1 MLFITE
7 FEKEKVKNMNSSWIN
22 DYESLNELKEDFGD
36 NALAL
41 YALSLRF
48 EVDDLKSVG
57 LESITDGSDDKKL
70 DMIYINT
77 EDHFAVVSQCYF
89 SHKESQS
96 AKGNKASDLNT
107 GLIWLLQMNVDD
119 IPERIKS
126 ATVNLRKELNLGN
139 IQNLYIWYVHNLPES
154 ALISKEL
161 KSVETNL
168 KSILINNYNKVKV
181 NTFVKEIGNDTL
193 QKWYE
198 SSKRP
203 IFMDENVTF
212 DFEGG
217 YLINEEDWNSYST
230 AIKAKDI
237 ARLYKKHKKTLFSA
251 NIRDYLGSRNSNS
264 NINHGIKE
272 TIESEY
278 SNFWAYNN
286 GITILTNQFVID
298 HNKITLS
305 GMSIVNGAQT
315 TGAISSLNKLPNDR
329 ALIHTRIIAVK
340 NKKTDL
346 IGKIIKYNN
355 SQNQVEAADFRST
368 DKIQLKLRKEF
379 EELNFAVY
387 EAGRRGGSTDKI
399 QRKSN
404 VLGTYYVGQALTAFH
419 GDPITAYNKK
429 REIWSNNKL
438 YNEIFNDSTTANHI
452 IFCWSLIKAIE
463 DKQLSYKKMKIRTE
477 QEEKEYKFLRE
488 RGAKF
493 LLANAI
499 SSTLETIMS
508 KKININTISFI
519 NLKSLNE
526 AISNWSNLLNN
537 LLKAS
542 ILLSDAIK
550 DGLKN
555 AKDIESCIEKYV
567 VFISMTMQESPS
579 IYTEFSKK
587 VKA

>member
-89 SHKESQS
+89 SHKESKS

-181 NTFVKEIGNDTL
+181 NTFVNEIGNSTL

-217 YLINEEDWNSYST
+217 YLINEDDWNSYST

-272 TIESEY
+272 TIENEY

-286 GITILTNQFVID
+286 GITILTN
-298 HNKITLS
+298 
-305 GMSIVNGAQT
+305 
-315 TGAISSLNKLPNDR
+315 
-329 ALIHTRIIAVK
+329 
-340 NKKTDL
+340 
-346 IGKIIKYNN
+346 
-355 SQNQVEAADFRST
+355 
-368 DKIQLKLRKEF
+368 
-379 EELNFAVY
+379 
-387 EAGRRGGSTDKI
+387 
-399 QRKSN
+399 
-404 VLGTYYVGQALTAFH
+404 
-419 GDPITAYNKK
+419 
-429 REIWSNNKL
+429 
-438 YNEIFNDSTTANHI
+438 
-452 IFCWSLIKAIE
+452 
-463 DKQLSYKKMKIRTE
+463 
-477 QEEKEYKFLRE
+477 
-488 RGAKF
+488 
-493 LLANAI
+493 
-499 SSTLETIMS
+499 
-508 KKININTISFI
+508 
-519 NLKSLNE
+519 
-526 AISNWSNLLNN
+526 
-537 LLKAS
+537 
-542 ILLSDAIK
+542 
-550 DGLKN
+550 
-555 AKDIESCIEKYV
+555 
-567 VFISMTMQESPS
+567 
-579 IYTEFSKK
+579 
-587 VKA
+587 